1 MLNKPDY
8 RNWQGPAGT
17 SRAATGA
24 VMIVLLLAFPA
35 LGLAQQQDDLGETD
49 LKTELLTAIDNLLDN
64 GFLLGSGEA
73 VPEAL
78 EEARYHLLSMKKS
91 ELQAEAGLAPQI
103 ARMNKAFEDMLAVA
117 KSRALNNALANP
129 GFADLV
135 MLKDGGFPSAAYPS
149 LVQDISGSGDSGVD
163 AIEEEDDPPDSSGGT
178 NELVVDGGNCDSRN
192 RSSTL
197 EAYSARLAFIVIEA
211 VRDVANVL
219 CGQSIGLLVV
229 GGNASLLCIVT
240 DLVYIGGKTL
250 HDLFFLC
257 DDFIDAAEIEGSY
270 ERAGHLHDDLE
281 LHEAALADHHTAV
294 STKIEENKDTVVT
307 AIGDAGDA
315 ILMAIASS
323 RELFTR
329 LEIEEALVGQDR
341 QALHHLPVAQ
351 GGNLELAQ
359 MIVADAIANVSAS
372 GESVHD
378 AQALADEAQALRLA
392 GQYKRAFDTLSLAYF
407 DAVKNGQNENPGPSN
422 SLP

>member
-1 MLNKPDY
+1 MLKKPDD
-8 RNWQGPAGT
+8 RNWQGLAGT
-17 SRAATGA
+17 SRATTVA
-24 VMIVLLLAFPA
+24 VMIVLLLALPA
-35 LGLAQQQDDLGETD
+35 LGGAQQQDDLGEPD
-49 LKTELLTAIDNLLDN
+49 LRTELLTAVDNLLSN
-64 GFLLGSGEA
+64 KYLLGSGDA

-78 EEARYHLLSMKKS
+78 EDARRHLLSIQKS
-91 ELQAEAGLAPQI
+91 ELQDAAGLAPQI
-103 ARMNKAFEDMLAVA
+103 ARMNRAFEDMLAVA
-117 KSRALNNALANP
+117 GSRALANAQANP

-135 MLKDGGFPSAAYPS
+135 LIKDGGFPSAAYPN

-163 AIEEEDDPPDSSGGT
+163 AIEEEEDPPGSSGGT
-178 NELVVDGGNCDSRN
+178 NELAVDGGNCDSRN

-211 VRDVANVL
+211 VRDIANIL
-219 CGQSIGLLVV
+219 CGQSISLLVV

-240 DLVYIGGKTL
+240 DIVYIGGKTL
-250 HDLFFLC
+250 HDLFFMC

-281 LHEAALADHHTAV
+281 LHEVALADHDTAV
-294 STKIEENKDTVVT
+294 STKIDENKDTVVT

-315 ILMAIASS
+315 ILTSIAES

-341 QALHHLPVAQ
+341 QAIHHLPVAR

-359 MIVADAIANVSAS
+359 VIVADAIANVIAS

-378 AQALADEAQALRLA
+378 AQALADEAEALRLQ
-392 GQYKRAFDTLSLAYF
+392 GRYKKAFDTLSLAYF
-407 DAVKNGQNENPGPSN
+407 DAVKNGQNENPHPSS